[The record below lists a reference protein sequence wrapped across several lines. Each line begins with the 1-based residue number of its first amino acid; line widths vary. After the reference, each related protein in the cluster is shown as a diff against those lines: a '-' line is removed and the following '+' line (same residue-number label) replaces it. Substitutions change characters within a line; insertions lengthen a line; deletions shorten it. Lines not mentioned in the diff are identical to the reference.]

1 VRLTKE
7 QRAALFRGELPR
19 ITYPSVT
26 PKLRIPKP
34 CPVESGDVY
43 SLGAYQE
50 LIVIKVRR
58 SRLGDYVVV
67 YEIHVKHR
75 PLYLAQTGPQ
85 ATTQTERNRF
95 TEEQARGYTHS
106 RARALDPEAEAV
118 MFVGDNDPILVDA
131 RKRFA
136 EHGMVEHVEAQVQ
149 DQSRQLAKQVRDVAV
164 SMVRSGVDPSQ
175 FFADLG
181 RQINAQRN
189 NSQDAA

>member
-1 VRLTKE
+1 MRLTKK

-26 PKLRIPKP
+26 PKQRKPKP
-34 CPVESGDVY
+34 CPVERGDIY
-43 SLGAYQE
+43 DLGAYQE
-50 LIVIKVRR
+50 LVVTKVRR

-75 PLYLAQTGPQ
+75 PLYLAQSGPS

-106 RARALDPEAEAV
+106 RARALDPQAEAV
-118 MFVGDNDPILVDA
+118 LIAGDNDPIVVNA

-136 EHGMVEHVEAQVQ
+136 ENRMSEHAEERAQ

-164 SMVRSGVDPSQ
+164 GMVRAGVDPGP
-175 FFADLG
+175 FFADLS
-181 RQINAQRN
+181 RQVNAQRN
-189 NSQDAA
+189 DAA